1 MSGCLRSGRQRPDSG
16 PGSALALARP
26 NQRALISFVITRLL
40 SRLGLLDYFTTETP
54 WPLGPRSDEK
64 FGDLHGIEGG
74 AFEELVAD
82 DPESEAVFQSAIL
95 AEATDGAIVL
105 AGEVERHRVAL
116 EFRLIDDL

>member
-1 MSGCLRSGRQRPDSG
+1 MQKRPESFGRDASCERIFRWLQQSV
-16 PGSALALARP
+16 SS
-26 NQRALISFVITRLL
+26 QV
-40 SRLGLLDYFTTETP
+40 
-54 WPLGPRSDEK
+54 

-82 DPESEAVFQSAIL
+82 DPESEAVLQSAIL
-95 AEATDGAIVL
+95 AEAADGAIVL